1 MNGCTGD
8 WLAPPVLTTIIVVA
22 TINMAEIGDL
32 LKGFR
37 GCLESPLEATH
48 LRENQQLQHCQY
60 DLGIAKL
67 ESPAMMKEC

>member
-1 MNGCTGD
+1 
-8 WLAPPVLTTIIVVA
+8 
-22 TINMAEIGDL
+22 MAETGDL